1 VPRFPKLSGRDVAR
15 HVFFCDKAGN
25 TSRMIST
32 SKHIV
37 KRDIKDFVIPSAARN
52 LLSLTIA
59 AILCAVLTACSQRP
73 VQAHLEAPYPKRLS
87 DWHLFTAAHPLTPN
101 TNVVPYDLNTPL
113 FSDYAGKYRFLWMP
127 PNTSAHYQD
136 DGPFDFPVG
145 AILAKTFTFPDAS
158 STSANS
164 RKDRLIETRL
174 LVHANAGWIA
184 LPYIWDAAQRD
195 ATLQL
200 VPDPVP
206 IHFTDGAGHS
216 HDFTYVIPNA
226 NECHECHDN
235 SKVLLPIGLKARN
248 LNKDFAYPEGSENQL
263 AHLAR
268 VGYLQGLPAVNAI
281 PKAARWDDASAPTAD
296 RARAYLDNNCAHC
309 HQPGGQ
315 AGYTGVD
322 FRLSQ
327 TDLAHQGLCKSP
339 NSAGYTGAL
348 RYDLIPGDPDHS
360 ILIYRLESIAPK
372 VSMPALGR
380 DVVHTEGVQ
389 LLRQWIASLPGAC
402 GNTVV
407 NRN

>member
-1 VPRFPKLSGRDVAR
+1 M
-15 HVFFCDKAGN
+15 
-25 TSRMIST
+25 SR
-32 SKHIV
+32 K
-37 KRDIKDFVIPSAARN
+37 FVILSEAKD
-52 LLSLTIA
+52 LLLLVTIA
-59 AILCAVLTACSQRP
+59 TLCALLTACTQRP
-73 VQAHLEAPYPKRLS
+73 VTAHLEDPYPKHLS
-87 DWHLFTAAHPLTPN
+87 DWHLFTSAQPLTPN
-101 TNVVPYDLNTPL
+101 NNVVPYDLNTPL
-113 FSDYAGKYRFLWMP
+113 FSDYASKYRFVWMP
-127 PNTSAHYQD
+127 PNRTAQYQE
-136 DGPFDFPVG
+136 DGPFEFPVG
-145 AILAKTFTFPDAS
+145 TILAKTFAFSDAS
-158 STSANS
+158 SANS
-164 RKDRLIETRL
+164 QKERLIETRL
-174 LVHANAGWIA
+174 LVHANSGWVA

-200 VPDPVP
+200 VPDPVA
-206 IHFTDGAGHS
+206 IHFTDVAGHA

-235 SKVLLPIGLKARN
+235 NKVLLPIGPKARN
-248 LNKDFAYPEGSENQL
+248 LNKDFAYAEGSENQL

-268 VGYLQGLPAVNAI
+268 VGYLQGLPAANAI
-281 PKAARWDDASAPTAD
+281 PKAARWDDTSAPVAD

-348 RYDLIPGDPDHS
+348 RYDLIPGDPEHS
-360 ILIYRLESIAPK
+360 ILIYRLESTAPK

-389 LLRQWIASLPGAC
+389 LLGQWIASLPGAC
-402 GNTVV
+402 GTTVV
-407 NRN
+407 NGN